1 MLGKGRLQF
10 PEFLSSAV
18 AYYSARLPLT
28 VELPWSFTLAAHL
41 LWSKSM
47 SGVAR
52 DQDVD
57 IDLGQLV
64 RAVWARRLRIL
75 AITLAG
81 AGIAFTGAKIMS
93 PQYRSETRILIE
105 PRAPAFAS
113 TQQVNDAGAGPLM
126 DELNIASQV
135 QLLQSADLLKKV
147 INDLK
152 LYNLPEFDDA
162 ANGSA
167 MSSIMVKLHLKKNPM
182 ENPPEER
189 VIDAFVERLQVY
201 QVPGSRVIGI
211 SFTSKDPKLAAA
223 IPNAM
228 ANVYLSTQSGAKLDS
243 NSEATRWLEPE
254 IEGLRRKVSEAEK
267 KVAEYRTSHG
277 LLQTNGTTTFP
288 AQQLND
294 ISAELTRVRGDKANA
309 EARAQAVRN
318 ALSSGEASD
327 TLPDIMSSQAIQRL
341 KATESGLQSQISD
354 LQTSL
359 LNNHP
364 RLKSLRAQLADIRT
378 QIRQETQKILTSI
391 ENESKV
397 ADLRAS
403 ELERQSDTVQAN
415 SARAGEDE
423 VGLNALEREATAQ
436 RQLLETY
443 LVRYREAASRA
454 DSNSSPADARIVS
467 KAIEPV
473 DPYFPKVVP
482 IVVVAAVAT
491 LILSAI
497 VTMLAELFS
506 GRALRPVDAAPETI
520 EAETLVEERVAP
532 QAAPV
537 VSAVRKPIQPSM
549 LAIVGD
555 EDEKDVIEDT
565 EAAEKLP
572 EDDNEFSVAS
582 VADYLTGSRA
592 PLAIAISPTGDNGSA
607 ATVLLTRM
615 LADAGRRVI
624 LIDMTGSGYPTE
636 LMAED
641 QAAPGVT
648 DLLCGEAAFGD
659 TIHSDRL
666 SLAHVIPQGQSDVR
680 RAMRVVDRLSLLLDA
695 LAAAYDL
702 VVVECGSADVA
713 GVSRLTRS
721 RDVEII
727 LSLPEIEETIFVTLM
742 TEFQAAGYERVVLM
756 SGGEVAEQTLGRAA

>member
-1 MLGKGRLQF
+1 
-10 PEFLSSAV
+10 
-18 AYYSARLPLT
+18 
-28 VELPWSFTLAAHL
+28 
-41 LWSKSM
+41 M

-75 AITLAG
+75 TITLVG
-81 AGIAFTGAKIMS
+81 AGVAFAGAKIMS
-93 PQYRSETRILIE
+93 PQYRTETRILIE

-113 TQQVNDAGAGPLM
+113 TQQINDASAGPLM

-162 ANGSA
+162 ASGSA
-167 MSSIMVKLHLKKNPM
+167 MSSILVKLHLKKNPL

-211 SFTSKDPKLAAA
+211 NFTSKDPKLAAA

-267 KVAEYRTSHG
+267 KVAEYRTAHG

-341 KATESGLQSQISD
+341 KGTESGLQSQISD

-364 RLKSLRAQLADIRT
+364 RLKSLRAQLSDIRT
-378 QIRQETQKILTSI
+378 QIRQETQKILASI

-403 ELERQSDTVQAN
+403 ELERQSDTVQAT

-423 VGLNALEREATAQ
+423 VGLNALEREANAQ

-467 KAIEPV
+467 KAVEPV

-491 LILSAI
+491 LIMSAI
-497 VTMLAELFS
+497 VIMLAELFS
-506 GRALRPVDAAPETI
+506 GRALRPTDLASETI
-520 EAETLVEERVAP
+520 EAEAVVEEKHIP
-532 QAAPV
+532 QATPIAATAGKPV
-537 VSAVRKPIQPSM
+537 QPSM
-549 LAIVGD
+549 LAVVAEEEDTIEDVKVAD
-555 EDEKDVIEDT
+555 EAPEDE
-565 EAAEKLP
+565 P

-592 PLAIAISPTGDNGSA
+592 PLAIAISPTGDSGSA
-607 ATVLLTRM
+607 ATVSLTRM
-615 LADAGRRVI
+615 LADAGHRVI

-641 QAAPGVT
+641 PAALGVT

-659 TIHSDRL
+659 TIHGDRL
-666 SLAHVIPQGQSDVR
+666 SDAHLIPQGQSDVR
-680 RAMRVVDRLSLLLDA
+680 RAMRGVDRLSLLLDA

-727 LSLPEIEETIFVTLM
+727 LSLPEVEETIFVALM

-756 SGGEVAEQTLGRAA
+756 SGGEAAEQTLGRAA

>member
-1 MLGKGRLQF
+1 
-10 PEFLSSAV
+10 
-18 AYYSARLPLT
+18 
-28 VELPWSFTLAAHL
+28 
-41 LWSKSM
+41 M

-57 IDLGQLV
+57 IDLSQLV

-75 AITLAG
+75 TITLAA
-81 AGIAFTGAKIMS
+81 AGVAFAGAKIIS

-113 TQQVNDAGAGPLM
+113 TQQANEAGAGPLM

-167 MSSIMVKLHLKKNPM
+167 MTSILVKLHLKKNPM

-211 SFTSKDPKLAAA
+211 NFTSKDPKLAAA

-228 ANVYLSTQSGAKLDS
+228 ANVYLSTQSGAKLAS

-254 IEGLRRKVSEAEK
+254 IENLRQKVSEAEK
-267 KVAEYRTSHG
+267 RVAEYRTNHG

-294 ISAELTRVRGDKANA
+294 ISAELTRVRGDRANA

-359 LNNHP
+359 LNSHP
-364 RLKSLRAQLADIRT
+364 RLKSLRAQLSDIRG
-378 QIRQETQKILTSI
+378 QIRQETQKILASI
-391 ENESKV
+391 ENEAKV

-403 ELERQSDTVQAN
+403 ELERQKDAVQAN

-423 VGLNALEREATAQ
+423 VGLNALEREANAQ

-467 KAIEPV
+467 RAIEPV

-506 GRALRPVDAAPETI
+506 GRALRAVDASRDTV
-520 EAETLVEERVAP
+520 EAETVAEDKNVP
-532 QAAPV
+532 QAASV
-537 VSAVRKPIQPSM
+537 VAAVRRPVQASM
-549 LAIVGD
+549 LAVIT
-555 EDEKDVIEDT
+555 EDDGKDVIEET
-565 EAAEKLP
+565 AAAEETP
-572 EDDNEFSVAS
+572 EDDNEFSIAS

-607 ATVLLTRM
+607 ATVALARM

-636 LMAED
+636 LMAEN
-641 QAAPGVT
+641 QVAAGIT

-666 SLAHVIPQGQSDVR
+666 SDAHLIPQGQSDVR
-680 RAMRVVDRLSLLLDA
+680 RAMRGVDRLSLLLDA

-702 VVVECGSADVA
+702 VVVECGAADVA

-721 RDVEII
+721 RDVEIV
-727 LSLPEIEETIFVTLM
+727 LSLPEMEETIFVTLM

-756 SGGEVAEQTLGRAA
+756 SGGEGAEQTLGQAA

>member
-1 MLGKGRLQF
+1 
-10 PEFLSSAV
+10 
-18 AYYSARLPLT
+18 
-28 VELPWSFTLAAHL
+28 
-41 LWSKSM
+41 M

-75 AITLAG
+75 TITLVG
-81 AGIAFTGAKIMS
+81 AGVAFAGAKIMS

-113 TQQVNDAGAGPLM
+113 TQQANDASAGPLM

-162 ANGSA
+162 ASGSA
-167 MSSIMVKLHLKKNPM
+167 MSSILVKLHLKKNPL

-211 SFTSKDPKLAAA
+211 NFTSKDPKLAAA

-254 IEGLRRKVSEAEK
+254 IEGMRLKVSEAEK

-318 ALSSGEASD
+318 ALKSGEASD

-341 KATESGLQSQISD
+341 KGTESGLQSQVSD

-364 RLKSLRAQLADIRT
+364 RLKSLRAQLSDIRT
-378 QIRQETQKILTSI
+378 QIRQETQKILASI

-403 ELERQSDTVQAN
+403 ELERQSETVQAT

-423 VGLNALEREATAQ
+423 VGLNALEREANAQ

-467 KAIEPV
+467 KAVEPV

-491 LILSAI
+491 LIMSAI
-497 VTMLAELFS
+497 VIMLAELFS
-506 GRALRPVDAAPETI
+506 GRALRPTDAASETI
-520 EAETLVEERVAP
+520 EAEAVVEDKHLP
-532 QAAPV
+532 QAAPI
-537 VSAVRKPIQPSM
+537 AAAAGKPVQPSM
-549 LAIVGD
+549 LAVVADEEDTIEDVKVAD
-555 EDEKDVIEDT
+555 EAPEDE
-565 EAAEKLP
+565 P

-607 ATVLLTRM
+607 ATVSLTRM
-615 LADAGRRVI
+615 LADAGHRVI

-641 QAAPGVT
+641 PAALGVT

-659 TIHSDRL
+659 TIHGDRL
-666 SLAHVIPQGQSDVR
+666 SDAHLIPQGQSDVR
-680 RAMRVVDRLSLLLDA
+680 RAMRGVDRLSLLLDA

-702 VVVECGSADVA
+702 VVVECGSADVS

-727 LSLPEIEETIFVTLM
+727 LSLPEVEETIFVALM

-756 SGGEVAEQTLGRAA
+756 SGGEGAEQTLGRAA

>member
-1 MLGKGRLQF
+1 
-10 PEFLSSAV
+10 
-18 AYYSARLPLT
+18 
-28 VELPWSFTLAAHL
+28 
-41 LWSKSM
+41 M

-75 AITLAG
+75 AITLVG
-81 AGIAFTGAKIMS
+81 AGVAFAGAKIMS

-113 TQQVNDAGAGPLM
+113 TQQANDASAGPLM

-162 ANGSA
+162 ASGSA
-167 MSSIMVKLHLKKNPM
+167 MSSILVKLHLKKNPL

-211 SFTSKDPKLAAA
+211 TFTSKDPKLAAA

-254 IEGLRRKVSEAEK
+254 IEGLRQKVSEAER

-341 KATESGLQSQISD
+341 KGTESGLQSQISD

-364 RLKSLRAQLADIRT
+364 RLKSLRAQLSDIRS
-378 QIRQETQKILTSI
+378 QIRQETQKILASI

-423 VGLNALEREATAQ
+423 VGLNALEREANAQ

-467 KAIEPV
+467 RAVEPV

-491 LILSAI
+491 LIMSAI
-497 VTMLAELFS
+497 VIMLAELFS
-506 GRALRPVDAAPETI
+506 GRALRPTDASPETI
-520 EAETLVEERVAP
+520 EAEAVVEEKHVP
-532 QAAPV
+532 QAAPI
-537 VSAVRKPIQPSM
+537 AAAAGKPVQPSM
-549 LAIVGD
+549 LAVVADEEDTIEDVKVAEEVP
-555 EDEKDVIEDT
+555 EDE
-565 EAAEKLP
+565 P

-607 ATVLLTRM
+607 ATVSLTRM
-615 LADAGRRVI
+615 LADAGHRVI

-636 LMAED
+636 LMVED
-641 QAAPGVT
+641 PAVLGVT

-659 TIHSDRL
+659 TIHGDRL
-666 SLAHVIPQGQSDVR
+666 SDAHLIPQGQSDVR
-680 RAMRVVDRLSLLLDA
+680 RAMRGVDRLSLLLDA

-727 LSLPEIEETIFVTLM
+727 LSLPEVEETIFVALM

-756 SGGEVAEQTLGRAA
+756 SGGEGAEQALGRAA

>member
-1 MLGKGRLQF
+1 
-10 PEFLSSAV
+10 
-18 AYYSARLPLT
+18 
-28 VELPWSFTLAAHL
+28 
-41 LWSKSM
+41 M

-75 AITLAG
+75 AITLVG
-81 AGIAFTGAKIMS
+81 AGVAFAGAKIMS

-113 TQQVNDAGAGPLM
+113 TQQANDASAGPLM

-162 ANGSA
+162 ASGSA
-167 MSSIMVKLHLKKNPM
+167 MSSILVKLHLKKNPL

-211 SFTSKDPKLAAA
+211 TFTSKDPKLAAA

-254 IEGLRRKVSEAEK
+254 IEGLRQKVSEAER

-341 KATESGLQSQISD
+341 KGTESGLRSQISD

-364 RLKSLRAQLADIRT
+364 RLKSLRAQLSDIRS
-378 QIRQETQKILTSI
+378 QIRQETQKILASI

-423 VGLNALEREATAQ
+423 VGLNALEREANAQ

-467 KAIEPV
+467 RAVEPV

-491 LILSAI
+491 LIMSAI
-497 VTMLAELFS
+497 VIMLAELFS
-506 GRALRPVDAAPETI
+506 GRALRPTDASPETI
-520 EAETLVEERVAP
+520 EAEAVVEEKHVP
-532 QAAPV
+532 QAAPI
-537 VSAVRKPIQPSM
+537 AAAAGKPVQPSM
-549 LAIVGD
+549 LAVVADEEDTIEDVKVAEEVPGD
-555 EDEKDVIEDT
+555 E
-565 EAAEKLP
+565 P

-607 ATVLLTRM
+607 ATVSLTRM
-615 LADAGRRVI
+615 LADAGHRVI

-636 LMAED
+636 LMVED
-641 QAAPGVT
+641 PAVLGVT

-659 TIHSDRL
+659 TIHGDRL
-666 SLAHVIPQGQSDVR
+666 SDAHLIPQGQSDVR
-680 RAMRVVDRLSLLLDA
+680 RAMRGVDRLSLLLDA

-721 RDVEII
+721 RNVEII
-727 LSLPEIEETIFVTLM
+727 LSLPEVEETIFVALM

-756 SGGEVAEQTLGRAA
+756 SGGEGAEQALGRAA

>member
-1 MLGKGRLQF
+1 
-10 PEFLSSAV
+10 
-18 AYYSARLPLT
+18 
-28 VELPWSFTLAAHL
+28 
-41 LWSKSM
+41 M
-47 SGVAR
+47 SGVSR

-75 AITLAG
+75 TITLVG
-81 AGIAFTGAKIMS
+81 AGVAFAGAKIMS

-167 MSSIMVKLHLKKNPM
+167 MSSILVKLHLKKNPM

-254 IEGLRRKVSEAEK
+254 IESLRRKVSEAEK

-341 KATESGLQSQISD
+341 KGTESGLQSQVSD

-359 LNNHP
+359 LNSHP
-364 RLKSLRAQLADIRT
+364 RLKSLRAQLADIRG
-378 QIRQETQKILTSI
+378 QIRQETQKILASI
-391 ENESKV
+391 ENEAKV

-403 ELERQSDTVQAN
+403 ELERQKDTVQAN

-506 GRALRPVDAAPETI
+506 GRALRPIDASAETI
-520 EAETLVEERVAP
+520 EAETGAEEKIAP

-537 VSAVRKPIQPSM
+537 VAVRNPARASM
-549 LAIVGD
+549 LAVVAEE
-555 EDEKDVIEDT
+555 EDAID
-565 EAAEKLP
+565 EAAAQVP

-592 PLAIAISPTGDNGSA
+592 PLAIAISPTGDDGSA
-607 ATVLLTRM
+607 ATVLLTRI
-615 LADAGRRVI
+615 LADAGRRVV
-624 LIDMTGSGYPTE
+624 LIDMTGSGHPTE

-641 QAAPGVT
+641 QGAPGVT

-666 SLAHVIPQGQSDVR
+666 SDAHLIPQGRSDVR
-680 RAMRVVDRLSLLLDA
+680 RAMRGVDRLALLLDA
-695 LAAAYDL
+695 LASAYDL
-702 VVVECGSADVA
+702 VVVECGAADVA

-727 LSLPEIEETIFVTLM
+727 LSLPQLEETVFVTLM

-756 SGGEVAEQTLGRAA
+756 SEGEAAEQRLGQAA

>member
-1 MLGKGRLQF
+1 
-10 PEFLSSAV
+10 
-18 AYYSARLPLT
+18 
-28 VELPWSFTLAAHL
+28 
-41 LWSKSM
+41 M

-75 AITLAG
+75 TITLVG
-81 AGIAFTGAKIMS
+81 AGVAFAGAKIMS

-113 TQQVNDAGAGPLM
+113 TQQANDASAGPLM

-162 ANGSA
+162 ASGSA
-167 MSSIMVKLHLKKNPM
+167 MSSILVKLHLKKNPL

-254 IEGLRRKVSEAEK
+254 IEGMRLKVSEAEK

-318 ALSSGEASD
+318 ALKSGEASD

-341 KATESGLQSQISD
+341 KGTESGLQSQVSD

-364 RLKSLRAQLADIRT
+364 RLKSLRAQLSDIRT
-378 QIRQETQKILTSI
+378 QIRQETQKILASI

-403 ELERQSDTVQAN
+403 ELERQSDTVQAT

-423 VGLNALEREATAQ
+423 VGLNALEREANAQ

-467 KAIEPV
+467 KAVEPV

-491 LILSAI
+491 LIMSAI
-497 VTMLAELFS
+497 VIMLAELFS
-506 GRALRPVDAAPETI
+506 GRALRPTDAASETI
-520 EAETLVEERVAP
+520 EAEAVVEDKHVP
-532 QAAPV
+532 QAAPI
-537 VSAVRKPIQPSM
+537 AAAAGKPVQPSM
-549 LAIVGD
+549 LAVVAD
-555 EDEKDVIEDT
+555 EDDTIEDVKVAD
-565 EAAEKLP
+565 EAPEDEP

-582 VADYLTGSRA
+582 VAEYLTGSRA

-607 ATVLLTRM
+607 ATVSLTRM

-641 QAAPGVT
+641 EAALGVT

-659 TIHSDRL
+659 TIHGDRFSD
-666 SLAHVIPQGQSDVR
+666 AHLIPQGQSDVR
-680 RAMRVVDRLSLLLDA
+680 RAMRGVDRLSLLLDA

-727 LSLPEIEETIFVTLM
+727 LSLPEVEETIFVALM

-756 SGGEVAEQTLGRAA
+756 SGGEGAEQALGQAA

>member
-1 MLGKGRLQF
+1 
-10 PEFLSSAV
+10 
-18 AYYSARLPLT
+18 
-28 VELPWSFTLAAHL
+28 
-41 LWSKSM
+41 M

-57 IDLGQLV
+57 IDLGQLA

-75 AITLAG
+75 TITLVG
-81 AGIAFTGAKIMS
+81 AGLAFAGAKIIS

-167 MSSIMVKLHLKKNPM
+167 MSSILVKLHLKKNPM

-254 IEGLRRKVSEAEK
+254 IESLRLKVSEAEK

-327 TLPDIMSSQAIQRL
+327 TLPDIMASQAIQRL
-341 KATESGLQSQISD
+341 KGTESGLQSQISD

-359 LNNHP
+359 LNSHP
-364 RLKSLRAQLADIRT
+364 RLKSLRAQLADIRA
-378 QIRQETQKILTSI
+378 QIRQETQRILTSI
-391 ENESKV
+391 ENEAKV

-403 ELERQSDTVQAN
+403 ELERQKDTVQAN

-482 IVVVAAVAT
+482 IVVVAAAAT

-506 GRALRPVDAAPETI
+506 GRALRPIDASPETI
-520 EAETLVEERVAP
+520 ETETAAEEKIAP

-537 VSAVRKPIQPSM
+537 AVRRPAQPSM
-549 LAIVGD
+549 LAVVAD
-555 EDEKDVIEDT
+555 EDDAIDEEVET
-565 EAAEKLP
+565 AAAVPQE
-572 EDDNEFSVAS
+572 DNEFSVGS

-592 PLAIAISPTGDNGSA
+592 PLAIAISPTGDDGSA
-607 ATVLLTRM
+607 ATVLLTRI

-624 LIDMTGSGYPTE
+624 LIDMTGSGHPTE

-666 SLAHVIPQGQSDVR
+666 SDAHLIPQGRSDVR
-680 RAMRVVDRLSLLLDA
+680 RAMRGVDRLSPLLDA
-695 LAAAYDL
+695 LTAAYDL
-702 VVVECGSADVA
+702 VVVECGAADVA
-713 GVSRLTRS
+713 GVSRLTHS

-727 LSLPEIEETIFVTLM
+727 LSLPQLEETVFVTLM

-756 SGGEVAEQTLGRAA
+756 SDGEAAEQRFGQAA

>member
-1 MLGKGRLQF
+1 
-10 PEFLSSAV
+10 
-18 AYYSARLPLT
+18 
-28 VELPWSFTLAAHL
+28 
-41 LWSKSM
+41 M

-75 AITLAG
+75 TITLVG
-81 AGIAFTGAKIMS
+81 AGVAFAGAKIMS

-113 TQQVNDAGAGPLM
+113 TQQANDASAGPLM

-162 ANGSA
+162 ASGSA
-167 MSSIMVKLHLKKNPM
+167 MSSILVKLHLKKNPL

-211 SFTSKDPKLAAA
+211 TFTSKDPKLAAA

-254 IEGLRRKVSEAEK
+254 IEGLRQKVSEAEK

-294 ISAELTRVRGDKANA
+294 ISAELTRVRGDKGNA

-364 RLKSLRAQLADIRT
+364 RLKSLRAQLSDIRT
-378 QIRQETQKILTSI
+378 QIRQETQKILASI

-403 ELERQSDTVQAN
+403 ELERQSETVQAN

-423 VGLNALEREATAQ
+423 VGLNALEREANAQ

-467 KAIEPV
+467 KAVEPV

-491 LILSAI
+491 LIMSAI
-497 VTMLAELFS
+497 VIMLAELFS
-506 GRALRPVDAAPETI
+506 GRALRPTDAASETI
-520 EAETLVEERVAP
+520 EAEAVVEEKHAP
-532 QAAPV
+532 QAAPI
-537 VSAVRKPIQPSM
+537 AAIAGKPVQPSM
-549 LAIVGD
+549 LAVVADEEDTIEDVKAAED
-555 EDEKDVIEDT
+555 VPEDE
-565 EAAEKLP
+565 P

-607 ATVLLTRM
+607 ATVSLTRM
-615 LADAGRRVI
+615 LADAGHRVI

-641 QAAPGVT
+641 PAALGVT

-659 TIHSDRL
+659 TIHGDRL
-666 SLAHVIPQGQSDVR
+666 SDAHLIPQGQSDVR
-680 RAMRVVDRLSLLLDA
+680 RAMRGVDRLSLLLDA

-727 LSLPEIEETIFVTLM
+727 LSLPEVEETIFVALM

-756 SGGEVAEQTLGRAA
+756 SGGEGAEQALGRAA

>member
-1 MLGKGRLQF
+1 
-10 PEFLSSAV
+10 
-18 AYYSARLPLT
+18 
-28 VELPWSFTLAAHL
+28 
-41 LWSKSM
+41 M

-75 AITLAG
+75 TITLVG
-81 AGIAFTGAKIMS
+81 AGVAFAGAKIMS

-113 TQQVNDAGAGPLM
+113 TQQANDASAGPLM

-162 ANGSA
+162 ASGSA
-167 MSSIMVKLHLKKNPM
+167 MSSILVKLHLKKNPL

-254 IEGLRRKVSEAEK
+254 IEGMRLKVSEAEK

-318 ALSSGEASD
+318 ALKSGEASD

-341 KATESGLQSQISD
+341 KGTESGLQSQVSD

-364 RLKSLRAQLADIRT
+364 RLKSLRAQLSDIRT
-378 QIRQETQKILTSI
+378 QIRQETQKILASI

-403 ELERQSDTVQAN
+403 ELERQSETVQAT

-423 VGLNALEREATAQ
+423 VGLNALEREANAQ

-467 KAIEPV
+467 RAVEPV

-491 LILSAI
+491 LIMSAI

-506 GRALRPVDAAPETI
+506 GRALRPTDAASETL
-520 EAETLVEERVAP
+520 EAEAVVEEKHVP
-532 QAAPV
+532 QAAPI
-537 VSAVRKPIQPSM
+537 AAAAGKPVRPSM
-549 LAIVGD
+549 LAVVADEEDTIEDVKAAD
-555 EDEKDVIEDT
+555 VAPEDE
-565 EAAEKLP
+565 P

-607 ATVLLTRM
+607 ATVSLTRM
-615 LADAGRRVI
+615 LADAGHRVI

-641 QAAPGVT
+641 TAALGVT

-659 TIHSDRL
+659 TIHGDRL
-666 SLAHVIPQGQSDVR
+666 SDAHLIPQGRSDVR
-680 RAMRVVDRLSLLLDA
+680 RAMRGVDRLSLLLDT

-727 LSLPEIEETIFVTLM
+727 LSLPEVEETIFVALM

-756 SGGEVAEQTLGRAA
+756 SGGEGAEQTLGRAA

>member
-1 MLGKGRLQF
+1 
-10 PEFLSSAV
+10 
-18 AYYSARLPLT
+18 
-28 VELPWSFTLAAHL
+28 
-41 LWSKSM
+41 M
-47 SGVAR
+47 SGVSR

-57 IDLGQLV
+57 IDLGQLA

-75 AITLAG
+75 TITLLG
-81 AGIAFTGAKIMS
+81 AGIAFAGAKIMS

-113 TQQVNDAGAGPLM
+113 TQQVNDAGASPLM

-147 INDLK
+147 IHDLK

-167 MSSIMVKLHLKKNPM
+167 MSSILVKLHLKKNPM

-254 IEGLRRKVSEAEK
+254 IESLRRKVSEAEK

-341 KATESGLQSQISD
+341 KGTESGLQSQVSD

-359 LNNHP
+359 LNSHP
-364 RLKSLRAQLADIRT
+364 RLKSLRAQLADIRG
-378 QIRQETQKILTSI
+378 QIRQETQKILASI
-391 ENESKV
+391 ENEAKV
-397 ADLRAS
+397 ADLRAR
-403 ELERQSDTVQAN
+403 ELERQKDTVQAN

-482 IVVVAAVAT
+482 IVVVAAVAI

-506 GRALRPVDAAPETI
+506 GRALRPIDASAETI
-520 EAETLVEERVAP
+520 ETETGAEEKIAP

-537 VSAVRKPIQPSM
+537 VAVRRPARASM
-549 LAIVGD
+549 LAVVAEEEDAID
-555 EDEKDVIEDT
+555 EDVET
-565 EAAEKLP
+565 AAEVP
-572 EDDNEFSVAS
+572 ENDNEFSVAS

-592 PLAIAISPTGDNGSA
+592 PLAIAISPTGDDGSA
-607 ATVLLTRM
+607 ATVLLTRI

-666 SLAHVIPQGQSDVR
+666 SDAHLIPQGRSDVR
-680 RAMRVVDRLSLLLDA
+680 RAMRGVDRLSLLLDA

-702 VVVECGSADVA
+702 VVVECGAADVA

-727 LSLPEIEETIFVTLM
+727 LSLPQLEETVFVTLM
-742 TEFQAAGYERVVLM
+742 TEFHAAGYERVVLM
-756 SGGEVAEQTLGRAA
+756 SDGEAAEQRLGQAA

>member
-1 MLGKGRLQF
+1 
-10 PEFLSSAV
+10 
-18 AYYSARLPLT
+18 
-28 VELPWSFTLAAHL
+28 
-41 LWSKSM
+41 M

-75 AITLAG
+75 TITLVG
-81 AGIAFTGAKIMS
+81 ASVAFAGAKIMS

-113 TQQVNDAGAGPLM
+113 TQQANDTSAGPLM

-147 INDLK
+147 INNLK

-162 ANGSA
+162 ASGSA
-167 MSSIMVKLHLKKNPM
+167 MSSILVKLHLKKNPL

-211 SFTSKDPKLAAA
+211 NFTSKDPKLAAA

-254 IEGLRRKVSEAEK
+254 IEGMRLKVSEAEK

-318 ALSSGEASD
+318 ALKSGEASD

-341 KATESGLQSQISD
+341 KGTESGLQSQVSD

-364 RLKSLRAQLADIRT
+364 RLKSLRAQLSDIRT
-378 QIRQETQKILTSI
+378 QIRQETQKILASI

-403 ELERQSDTVQAN
+403 ELERQSETVQAT

-423 VGLNALEREATAQ
+423 VGLNALEREANAQ

-467 KAIEPV
+467 RAVEPV

-491 LILSAI
+491 LIMSAI
-497 VTMLAELFS
+497 VIMLAELFS
-506 GRALRPVDAAPETI
+506 GRALRPTDAASETI
-520 EAETLVEERVAP
+520 EAEAVVEEKHVP
-532 QAAPV
+532 QAAPIAAAGGRPV
-537 VSAVRKPIQPSM
+537 QPSM
-549 LAIVGD
+549 LAVVADEEDTIEDVKAAEEAP
-555 EDEKDVIEDT
+555 EDE
-565 EAAEKLP
+565 P

-592 PLAIAISPTGDNGSA
+592 PLAIAISPTGDSGSA
-607 ATVLLTRM
+607 ATVSLTRM

-641 QAAPGVT
+641 QAALGVT

-659 TIHSDRL
+659 TIHGDRFSD
-666 SLAHVIPQGQSDVR
+666 AHLIPQGQSDVR
-680 RAMRVVDRLSLLLDA
+680 RAMRGVDRLSLLLDA

-727 LSLPEIEETIFVTLM
+727 LSLPEVEETIFVALM

-756 SGGEVAEQTLGRAA
+756 SGGEGAEQALGRAA

>member
-1 MLGKGRLQF
+1 M
-10 PEFLSSAV
+10 SS
-18 AYYSARLPLT
+18 
-28 VELPWSFTLAAHL
+28 
-41 LWSKSM
+41 
-47 SGVAR
+47 VAR

-57 IDLGQLV
+57 IDLGQLA

-75 AITLAG
+75 TITLVG
-81 AGIAFTGAKIMS
+81 AGVAFAGAKIMS

-105 PRAPAFAS
+105 PRAPAFAN
-113 TQQVNDAGAGPLM
+113 TQQVNDASAGPLM

-167 MSSIMVKLHLKKNPM
+167 MSSILVKLHLKKNPL

-211 SFTSKDPKLAAA
+211 NFTSKDPKLAAA

-403 ELERQSDTVQAN
+403 ELERQSDTVQAT

-423 VGLNALEREATAQ
+423 VGLNALEREANAQ

-467 KAIEPV
+467 RAVEPV
-473 DPYFPKVVP
+473 DPYFPKAVP

-491 LILSAI
+491 LIMSAI
-497 VTMLAELFS
+497 ITMLAELFS
-506 GRALRPVDAAPETI
+506 GRALRPVDASPEAI
-520 EAETLVEERVAP
+520 EAEAAVEEKHVP
-532 QAAPV
+532 QAAPIAV
-537 VSAVRKPIQPSM
+537 AVRKPVQPSM
-549 LAIVGD
+549 LAVVAD
-555 EDEKDVIEDT
+555 EDEPVAAV
-565 EAAEKLP
+565 EAAEAP
-572 EDDNEFSVAS
+572 EDDNEFSIAS

-607 ATVLLTRM
+607 ATVSLTRT

-636 LMAED
+636 LMVED
-641 QAAPGVT
+641 QAALGVT

-666 SLAHVIPQGQSDVR
+666 SDAHLIPQGQSDVR
-680 RAMRVVDRLSLLLDA
+680 RAMRGVDRLSLLLDA

-727 LSLPEIEETIFVTLM
+727 LSLPEVEETIFVALM

-756 SGGEVAEQTLGRAA
+756 SGGEGAEQEFGRAA

>member
-1 MLGKGRLQF
+1 
-10 PEFLSSAV
+10 
-18 AYYSARLPLT
+18 
-28 VELPWSFTLAAHL
+28 
-41 LWSKSM
+41 
-47 SGVAR
+47 
-52 DQDVD
+52 
-57 IDLGQLV
+57 
-64 RAVWARRLRIL
+64 
-75 AITLAG
+75 
-81 AGIAFTGAKIMS
+81 
-93 PQYRSETRILIE
+93 
-105 PRAPAFAS
+105 
-113 TQQVNDAGAGPLM
+113 
-126 DELNIASQV
+126 
-135 QLLQSADLLKKV
+135 
-147 INDLK
+147 
-152 LYNLPEFDDA
+152 
-162 ANGSA
+162 
-167 MSSIMVKLHLKKNPM
+167 KNPL

-211 SFTSKDPKLAAA
+211 TFTSKDPKLAAA

-254 IEGLRRKVSEAEK
+254 IEGLRQKVSEAER

-341 KATESGLQSQISD
+341 KGTESGLQSQISD

-364 RLKSLRAQLADIRT
+364 RLKSLRAQLSDIRS
-378 QIRQETQKILTSI
+378 QIRQETQKILASI

-423 VGLNALEREATAQ
+423 VGLNALEREANAQ

-467 KAIEPV
+467 RAVEPV

-491 LILSAI
+491 LIMSAI
-497 VTMLAELFS
+497 VIMLAELFS
-506 GRALRPVDAAPETI
+506 GRALRPTDASPETI
-520 EAETLVEERVAP
+520 EAEAVVEEKHVP
-532 QAAPV
+532 QAAPI
-537 VSAVRKPIQPSM
+537 AAAAGKPVQPSM
-549 LAIVGD
+549 LAVVADEEDTIEDVKVAEEVP
-555 EDEKDVIEDT
+555 EDE
-565 EAAEKLP
+565 P

-607 ATVLLTRM
+607 ATVSLTRM
-615 LADAGRRVI
+615 LADAGHRVI

-636 LMAED
+636 LMVED
-641 QAAPGVT
+641 PAVLGVT

-659 TIHSDRL
+659 TIHGDRL
-666 SLAHVIPQGQSDVR
+666 SDAHLIPQGQSDVR
-680 RAMRVVDRLSLLLDA
+680 RAMRGVDRLSLLLDA

-727 LSLPEIEETIFVTLM
+727 LSLPEVEETIFVALM

-756 SGGEVAEQTLGRAA
+756 SGGEGAEQALGRAA

>member
-1 MLGKGRLQF
+1 
-10 PEFLSSAV
+10 
-18 AYYSARLPLT
+18 
-28 VELPWSFTLAAHL
+28 
-41 LWSKSM
+41 M

-75 AITLAG
+75 TITLVG
-81 AGIAFTGAKIMS
+81 AGVAFAGAKIMS

-113 TQQVNDAGAGPLM
+113 TQQINDASAGPLM

-162 ANGSA
+162 ASGSA
-167 MSSIMVKLHLKKNPM
+167 MSSILVKLHLKKNPL

-254 IEGLRRKVSEAEK
+254 IEGLRQKVSEAEK

-318 ALSSGEASD
+318 ALSSGEAFD

-341 KATESGLQSQISD
+341 KGTESGLQSQISD

-364 RLKSLRAQLADIRT
+364 RLKSLRAQLSDIRT
-378 QIRQETQKILTSI
+378 QIRQETQKILASI

-397 ADLRAS
+397 ADLRAN
-403 ELERQSDTVQAN
+403 ELERQSDTAQAN

-423 VGLNALEREATAQ
+423 VGLNALEREANAQ

-467 KAIEPV
+467 RAVEPV

-491 LILSAI
+491 LIISAI
-497 VTMLAELFS
+497 VIMLSELFS
-506 GRALRPVDAAPETI
+506 GRALRPTDAALEAI
-520 EAETLVEERVAP
+520 EAEAVVEEKHVP
-532 QAAPV
+532 KAAPT
-537 VSAVRKPIQPSM
+537 AAAARKPVQPSM
-549 LAIVGD
+549 LAVVAD
-555 EDEKDVIEDT
+555 EEDVIEDVR
-565 EAAEKLP
+565 AAEEAPKDEP
-572 EDDNEFSVAS
+572 EDEPEDENEFSIAS

-607 ATVLLTRM
+607 ATVSLTRM

-641 QAAPGVT
+641 QAALGVT

-659 TIHSDRL
+659 TIHGDRL
-666 SLAHVIPQGQSDVR
+666 SDAHLIPQGQSDVR
-680 RAMRVVDRLSLLLDA
+680 RAMRGVDRLSLLLDA

-727 LSLPEIEETIFVTLM
+727 LSLPEVAETIFVALM

-756 SGGEVAEQTLGRAA
+756 SGGEGVEQTLGRAA

>member
-1 MLGKGRLQF
+1 M
-10 PEFLSSAV
+10 SSV
-18 AYYSARLPLT
+18 
-28 VELPWSFTLAAHL
+28 V
-41 LWSKSM
+41 
-47 SGVAR
+47 R

-75 AITLAG
+75 TITLVG
-81 AGIAFTGAKIMS
+81 AGIVFAGAKIIS

-105 PRAPAFAS
+105 PRAPAFAT

-167 MSSIMVKLHLKKNPM
+167 MSSILVKLHLKKNPM

-211 SFTSKDPKLAAA
+211 NFTSKDPKLAAA

-228 ANVYLSTQSGAKLDS
+228 ANVYLSTQSSAKLDS

-254 IEGLRRKVSEAEK
+254 IESLRRKVSEAEK
-267 KVAEYRTSHG
+267 KVAEYRTTHG

-294 ISAELTRVRGDKANA
+294 ISAELTRVRSDKANA

-318 ALSSGEASD
+318 ALSSGEAFD

-341 KATESGLQSQISD
+341 KGTESGLQSQISD

-359 LNNHP
+359 LNSHP
-364 RLKSLRAQLADIRT
+364 RLKSLRAQLADIRG
-378 QIRQETQKILTSI
+378 QIRQETQKILASI

-397 ADLRAS
+397 ADLRAR
-403 ELERQSDTVQAN
+403 ELERQSETAQAN

-423 VGLNALEREATAQ
+423 VGLNALEREANAQ

-467 KAIEPV
+467 RAIEPV
-473 DPYFPKVVP
+473 DPYFPKVLP

-506 GRALRPVDAAPETI
+506 GRALRPLGTSRETI
-520 EAETLVEERVAP
+520 EADTIIEEKDVLQAVPAVATARMP
-532 QAAPV
+532 A
-537 VSAVRKPIQPSM
+537 QPSM
-549 LAIVGD
+549 LALVAD
-555 EDEKDVIEDT
+555 DDEKDPTEGE
-565 EAAEKLP
+565 EAAEVAP
-572 EDDNEFSVAS
+572 EDGNEFSVAS

-624 LIDMTGSGYPTE
+624 LVDMTGSGCPTE

-641 QAAPGVT
+641 EAALGVT
-648 DLLCGEAAFGD
+648 DLLCSAAAFGD
-659 TIHSDRL
+659 TIHGDRL
-666 SLAHVIPQGQSDVR
+666 SDAHLIPQGRSDVR
-680 RAMRVVDRLSLLLDA
+680 RAMRGVDRLSLLLDA

-702 VVVECGSADVA
+702 VVVECGAADVA
-713 GVSRLTRS
+713 GVSRLTHS
-721 RDVEII
+721 RNVEII
-727 LSLPEIEETIFVTLM
+727 LSLPQLEETIFVALM

-756 SGGEVAEQTLGRAA
+756 SDGQADEQEFGRAA

>member
-1 MLGKGRLQF
+1 
-10 PEFLSSAV
+10 
-18 AYYSARLPLT
+18 
-28 VELPWSFTLAAHL
+28 
-41 LWSKSM
+41 M

-75 AITLAG
+75 TITLVG
-81 AGIAFTGAKIMS
+81 AGVAFAGAKIMS

-113 TQQVNDAGAGPLM
+113 TQQANDASAGPLM

-162 ANGSA
+162 ASGSA
-167 MSSIMVKLHLKKNPM
+167 MSSILVKLHLKKNPL

-254 IEGLRRKVSEAEK
+254 IEGMRLKVSEAEK

-318 ALSSGEASD
+318 ALKSGEASD

-341 KATESGLQSQISD
+341 KGTESGLQSQVSD

-364 RLKSLRAQLADIRT
+364 RLKSLRAQLSDIRT
-378 QIRQETQKILTSI
+378 QIRQETQKILASI

-403 ELERQSDTVQAN
+403 ELERQSETVQAT

-423 VGLNALEREATAQ
+423 VGLNALEREANAQ

-467 KAIEPV
+467 RAVEPV

-491 LILSAI
+491 LIMSAI
-497 VTMLAELFS
+497 ATMLAELFS
-506 GRALRPVDAAPETI
+506 GRALRPTDAASETL
-520 EAETLVEERVAP
+520 EAEAVVEEKHVP
-532 QAAPV
+532 QAAPI
-537 VSAVRKPIQPSM
+537 AAAAGKPVRPSM
-549 LAIVGD
+549 LAVVADEEDTIEDVKAAD
-555 EDEKDVIEDT
+555 VAPEDE
-565 EAAEKLP
+565 P

-607 ATVLLTRM
+607 ATVSLTRM
-615 LADAGRRVI
+615 LADAGHRVI

-641 QAAPGVT
+641 TAALGVT

-659 TIHSDRL
+659 TIHGDRL
-666 SLAHVIPQGQSDVR
+666 SDAHLIPQGRSDVR
-680 RAMRVVDRLSLLLDA
+680 RAMRGVDRLSLLLDA

-727 LSLPEIEETIFVTLM
+727 LSLPEVEETIFVALM

-756 SGGEVAEQTLGRAA
+756 SGGEGAEQTLGRAA

>member
-1 MLGKGRLQF
+1 
-10 PEFLSSAV
+10 
-18 AYYSARLPLT
+18 
-28 VELPWSFTLAAHL
+28 
-41 LWSKSM
+41 M

-75 AITLAG
+75 TITLVG
-81 AGIAFTGAKIMS
+81 AGVAFAGAKIMS
-93 PQYRSETRILIE
+93 PQYRTETRILIE

-113 TQQVNDAGAGPLM
+113 TQQINDASAGPLM

-162 ANGSA
+162 ASGSA
-167 MSSIMVKLHLKKNPM
+167 MSSILVKLHLKKNPL

-211 SFTSKDPKLAAA
+211 NFTSKDPKLAAA

-254 IEGLRRKVSEAEK
+254 IEGLRQKVSEAEK

-359 LNNHP
+359 LNSHP
-364 RLKSLRAQLADIRT
+364 RLKSLRAQLSDIRS
-378 QIRQETQKILTSI
+378 QIRQETQKILASI

-403 ELERQSDTVQAN
+403 ELERQSETVQAN

-423 VGLNALEREATAQ
+423 VGLNALEREANAQ

-467 KAIEPV
+467 RAVEPV

-491 LILSAI
+491 LIMSAI
-497 VTMLAELFS
+497 VIMLAELFS
-506 GRALRPVDAAPETI
+506 GRALRPTDAASETI
-520 EAETLVEERVAP
+520 EAEAVVEEKHVP
-532 QAAPV
+532 QAAPI
-537 VSAVRKPIQPSM
+537 AAAAGKPVQPSM
-549 LAIVGD
+549 LAVVADEEDTIEDVKVADEGP
-555 EDEKDVIEDT
+555 EDE
-565 EAAEKLP
+565 P

-592 PLAIAISPTGDNGSA
+592 PLAIAISPTGDNGST
-607 ATVLLTRM
+607 ATVSLTRM
-615 LADAGRRVI
+615 LADAGHRVI

-641 QAAPGVT
+641 PAALGVT

-659 TIHSDRL
+659 TIHGDRL
-666 SLAHVIPQGQSDVR
+666 SDAHLIPQGQSDVR
-680 RAMRVVDRLSLLLDA
+680 RAMRGVDRLSLLLDA

-727 LSLPEIEETIFVTLM
+727 LSLPEVEETIFVALM

-756 SGGEVAEQTLGRAA
+756 SGGEGAEQTLGRAA

>member
-1 MLGKGRLQF
+1 
-10 PEFLSSAV
+10 
-18 AYYSARLPLT
+18 
-28 VELPWSFTLAAHL
+28 
-41 LWSKSM
+41 M

-75 AITLAG
+75 AVTLAG

-254 IEGLRRKVSEAEK
+254 IDGLRRKVSEAEK

-537 VSAVRKPIQPSM
+537 VAAVRKPIQPSM

-555 EDEKDVIEDT
+555 EDETDAIEDT
-565 EAAEKLP
+565 EAAEELP

-624 LIDMTGSGYPTE
+624 LIDMTGSGHPTE

-641 QAAPGVT
+641 QAVPGVT

-666 SLAHVIPQGQSDVR
+666 SDAHLIPQGQSDVR
-680 RAMRVVDRLSLLLDA
+680 RAMRGVDRLSLLLDA

-756 SGGEVAEQTLGRAA
+756 SGGEGAEQALGQAA

>member
-1 MLGKGRLQF
+1 
-10 PEFLSSAV
+10 
-18 AYYSARLPLT
+18 
-28 VELPWSFTLAAHL
+28 
-41 LWSKSM
+41 M

-81 AGIAFTGAKIMS
+81 AGVAFTGAKIMS

-167 MSSIMVKLHLKKNPM
+167 MNSILVKLHLKKNPM

-201 QVPGSRVIGI
+201 QVPGSRVIGV

-403 ELERQSDTVQAN
+403 ELERQSDAVQAN

-506 GRALRPVDAAPETI
+506 GRALRPVDVSPETI
-520 EAETLVEERVAP
+520 EAETLVEERDAP
-532 QAAPV
+532 QVAPV
-537 VSAVRKPIQPSM
+537 VAAPRKPAQPSM
-549 LAIVGD
+549 LAVVGD
-555 EDEKDVIEDT
+555 DDTIEDT
-565 EAAEKLP
+565 EAAEELP

-641 QAAPGVT
+641 QAALGVT

-659 TIHSDRL
+659 TIHGDRL
-666 SLAHVIPQGQSDVR
+666 SDAHLIPQGQSDVR
-680 RAMRVVDRLSLLLDA
+680 RAMRGVDRLSLLLDA

-727 LSLPEIEETIFVTLM
+727 LSMPEIEETIFVTLM

-756 SGGEVAEQTLGRAA
+756 SGGEGSEQTLGQAA

>member
-1 MLGKGRLQF
+1 
-10 PEFLSSAV
+10 
-18 AYYSARLPLT
+18 
-28 VELPWSFTLAAHL
+28 
-41 LWSKSM
+41 M

-75 AITLAG
+75 TITLVG
-81 AGIAFTGAKIMS
+81 AGVAFAGAKIMS

-113 TQQVNDAGAGPLM
+113 TQQANDASAGPLM

-162 ANGSA
+162 ASGSA
-167 MSSIMVKLHLKKNPM
+167 MSSILVKLHLKKNPL

-254 IEGLRRKVSEAEK
+254 IEGMRLKVSEAEK

-318 ALSSGEASD
+318 ALKSGEASD

-341 KATESGLQSQISD
+341 KGTESGLQSQVSD

-364 RLKSLRAQLADIRT
+364 RLKSLRAQLSDIRT
-378 QIRQETQKILTSI
+378 QIRQETQKILASI

-403 ELERQSDTVQAN
+403 ELERQSETVQAT

-423 VGLNALEREATAQ
+423 VGLNALEREANAQ

-467 KAIEPV
+467 RAVEPV

-491 LILSAI
+491 LIMSAI

-506 GRALRPVDAAPETI
+506 GRALRPTDAASETL
-520 EAETLVEERVAP
+520 EAEAVVEEKHVP
-532 QAAPV
+532 QAAPI
-537 VSAVRKPIQPSM
+537 AAAAGKPVRPSM
-549 LAIVGD
+549 LAVVADEEDTIEDVKAAD
-555 EDEKDVIEDT
+555 VAPEDE
-565 EAAEKLP
+565 P

-607 ATVLLTRM
+607 ATVSLTRM
-615 LADAGRRVI
+615 LADAGHRVI

-641 QAAPGVT
+641 TAALGVT

-659 TIHSDRL
+659 TIHGDRL
-666 SLAHVIPQGQSDVR
+666 SDAHLIPQGQSDVR
-680 RAMRVVDRLSLLLDA
+680 RAMRGVDRLSLLLDA

-727 LSLPEIEETIFVTLM
+727 LSLPEVEETIFVALM

-756 SGGEVAEQTLGRAA
+756 SGGEGAEQALGRAA

>member
-1 MLGKGRLQF
+1 
-10 PEFLSSAV
+10 
-18 AYYSARLPLT
+18 
-28 VELPWSFTLAAHL
+28 
-41 LWSKSM
+41 M

-75 AITLAG
+75 TITLLG
-81 AGIAFTGAKIMS
+81 AGVAFAGAKIMS

-113 TQQVNDAGAGPLM
+113 TQQANDASAGPLM

-162 ANGSA
+162 ASGSA
-167 MSSIMVKLHLKKNPM
+167 MSSILVKLHLKKNPL

-211 SFTSKDPKLAAA
+211 TFTSKDPKLAAA

-254 IEGLRRKVSEAEK
+254 IEGLRQKVSEAER

-341 KATESGLQSQISD
+341 KGTESGLQSQISD

-364 RLKSLRAQLADIRT
+364 RLKSLRAQLSDIRT
-378 QIRQETQKILTSI
+378 QIRQETQKILASI

-403 ELERQSDTVQAN
+403 ELERQSETVQAT

-423 VGLNALEREATAQ
+423 VGLNALEREANAQ

-467 KAIEPV
+467 RAVEPV

-491 LILSAI
+491 LIMSAI
-497 VTMLAELFS
+497 VIMLAELFS
-506 GRALRPVDAAPETI
+506 GRALRPTDAASETI
-520 EAETLVEERVAP
+520 EAEAVVEDKHVP
-532 QAAPV
+532 QAAPI
-537 VSAVRKPIQPSM
+537 AAAAGKPVRPSM
-549 LAIVGD
+549 LAVVAD
-555 EDEKDVIEDT
+555 EDDTIEDVKVAD
-565 EAAEKLP
+565 EAPEHEP

-607 ATVLLTRM
+607 ATVSLTRM

-641 QAAPGVT
+641 EAALGVT

-659 TIHSDRL
+659 TIHGDRFSD
-666 SLAHVIPQGQSDVR
+666 AHLIPQGQSDVR
-680 RAMRVVDRLSLLLDA
+680 RAMRGVDRLSLLLDA

-727 LSLPEIEETIFVTLM
+727 LSLPEVEETIFVALM

-756 SGGEVAEQTLGRAA
+756 SGGEGAEQTLGQAA

>member
-1 MLGKGRLQF
+1 
-10 PEFLSSAV
+10 
-18 AYYSARLPLT
+18 
-28 VELPWSFTLAAHL
+28 
-41 LWSKSM
+41 M

-75 AITLAG
+75 TITLVG
-81 AGIAFTGAKIMS
+81 AGVAFAGAKIMS
-93 PQYRSETRILIE
+93 PQYRTETRILIE

-113 TQQVNDAGAGPLM
+113 TQQINDASAGPLM

-162 ANGSA
+162 ASGSA
-167 MSSIMVKLHLKKNPM
+167 MSSILVKLHLKKNPL

-211 SFTSKDPKLAAA
+211 NFTSKDPKLAAA

-254 IEGLRRKVSEAEK
+254 IEGLRGKVSEAEK

-341 KATESGLQSQISD
+341 KGTESGLQSQISD

-364 RLKSLRAQLADIRT
+364 RLKSLRAQLSDIRT
-378 QIRQETQKILTSI
+378 QIRQETQKILASI

-403 ELERQSDTVQAN
+403 ELERQSETVQAT

-423 VGLNALEREATAQ
+423 VGLNALEREANAQ

-467 KAIEPV
+467 RAVEPV

-491 LILSAI
+491 LIMSAI
-497 VTMLAELFS
+497 IIMLTELFS
-506 GRALRPVDAAPETI
+506 GRALRPTDAAPEAI
-520 EAETLVEERVAP
+520 EAEAVVEKHVP
-532 QAAPV
+532 QAAPIAAAGGRPV
-537 VSAVRKPIQPSM
+537 QPSM
-549 LAIVGD
+549 LAVVADEEDTIEDVKIAEEVP
-555 EDEKDVIEDT
+555 EDE
-565 EAAEKLP
+565 P

-607 ATVLLTRM
+607 ATVSLTRM

-641 QAAPGVT
+641 QAALGVT

-659 TIHSDRL
+659 TIHGDRFSD
-666 SLAHVIPQGQSDVR
+666 AHLIPQGQSDVR
-680 RAMRVVDRLSLLLDA
+680 RAMRGVDRLSLLLDA

-727 LSLPEIEETIFVTLM
+727 LSLPEVEETIFVALM

-756 SGGEVAEQTLGRAA
+756 SGGEGAEQTLGRAA

>member
-1 MLGKGRLQF
+1 
-10 PEFLSSAV
+10 
-18 AYYSARLPLT
+18 
-28 VELPWSFTLAAHL
+28 
-41 LWSKSM
+41 M
-47 SGVAR
+47 SGVSR

-57 IDLGQLV
+57 IDLSQLV

-75 AITLAG
+75 TITLVG
-81 AGIAFTGAKIMS
+81 AGVAFAGAKIMS

-167 MSSIMVKLHLKKNPM
+167 MSSILVKLHLRKNPM

-254 IEGLRRKVSEAEK
+254 IESLRRKVSEAEK

-294 ISAELTRVRGDKANA
+294 ISAELTRVRGDQANA

-341 KATESGLQSQISD
+341 KGTESGLQSQVSD

-359 LNNHP
+359 LNSHP
-364 RLKSLRAQLADIRT
+364 RLKSLRAQLADIRG
-378 QIRQETQKILTSI
+378 QIRQETQKILASI
-391 ENESKV
+391 ENEAKV

-403 ELERQSDTVQAN
+403 ELERQKDTVQAN

-506 GRALRPVDAAPETI
+506 GRALRPIDASAETI
-520 EAETLVEERVAP
+520 ETETGAEKKIGP

-537 VSAVRKPIQPSM
+537 VAVRSPARASM
-549 LAIVGD
+549 LAVVAEE
-555 EDEKDVIEDT
+555 EDAID
-565 EAAEKLP
+565 EAAAQVP

-582 VADYLTGSRA
+582 VAVYLTGSRA
-592 PLAIAISPTGDNGSA
+592 PLAIAISPTGDDGSA
-607 ATVLLTRM
+607 ATVLLTRI
-615 LADAGRRVI
+615 LADAGRRVV
-624 LIDMTGSGYPTE
+624 LIDMTGSGHPTE

-641 QAAPGVT
+641 QGAPGVT

-666 SLAHVIPQGQSDVR
+666 SDAHLIPQGRSDVR
-680 RAMRVVDRLSLLLDA
+680 RAMRGVDRLALLLDA
-695 LAAAYDL
+695 LASAYDL
-702 VVVECGSADVA
+702 VVVECGAADVA

-727 LSLPEIEETIFVTLM
+727 LSLPQIEETVFVTLM

-756 SGGEVAEQTLGRAA
+756 SDGEAAEQRLGQAA